1 MSYEHLPGEFTVE
14 KQLKNIYQV
23 FYLHIEVNQ
32 RDEPSSLL
40 ISKHLLEIHR
50 HSYCKHFKH
59 AFVKLTEMNLNVLL
73 WSIKGFNIN

>member
-32 RDEPSSLL
+32 QS
-40 ISKHLLEIHR
+40 
-50 HSYCKHFKH
+50 
-59 AFVKLTEMNLNVLL
+59 
-73 WSIKGFNIN
+73 